1 MLLDSF
7 FIDGILQVKAIFIEP
22 LVTDVAIPE
31 WSLALEVTVT
41 FSFTSTPSIC
51 KKQHAVKIEKLRYP
65 KYAL

>member
-31 WSLALEVTVT
+31 
-41 FSFTSTPSIC
+41 
-51 KKQHAVKIEKLRYP
+51 
-65 KYAL
+65 